1 MTFRLRRADEAYR
14 AAPGVWRGFMF
25 SRDNCGI
32 LSISDVND
40 LMRENKTRFHVKIP
54 WWSARYTPCISWESE
69 NSSADWLPGVRK
81 EVRGDGD
88 YVIIAD
94 VCAQHTERL

>member
-1 MTFRLRRADEAYR
+1 MDK
-14 AAPGVWRGFMF
+14 
-25 SRDNCGI
+25 
-32 LSISDVND
+32 
-40 LMRENKTRFHVKIP
+40 NKTGFHAKIP
-54 WWSARYTPCISWESE
+54 WWSAHLTPFISWKSE

-94 VCAQHTERL
+94 VCVSVT